1 MLFCN
6 NTCYLLC
13 FSLLYFILLCT
24 LYHTTLPVIICSIY
38 IFNCIHMD
46 EEKCLEDERIQ
57 HVIVRQCNV
66 MSCNVCRYVCTCMHV
81 FTSDPIALNPWIFDP
96 VSIWSKETQ
105 HATRTT
111 LPTIFRK
118 LSFLAFMIENGTIS
132 ISNISNYSDTLKQQV
147 VSEEE
152 CAPRKTTFTLRVG
165 WNITMR
171 GWCWAASSCH
181 VLRHQIG
188 SWIILLSIS
197 SLQRGKPR
205 GHEGPVGGLRKV
217 SIYGVTDGCLWGFR
231 MWRVDS
237 IHWSPCDFWM
247 KVRDS
252 LCQRGCLC
260 KALRLKLEDV
270 YCGNNVRIDLYSM
283 IMNLVGWN

>member
-1 MLFCN
+1 
-6 NTCYLLC
+6 
-13 FSLLYFILLCT
+13 
-24 LYHTTLPVIICSIY
+24 
-38 IFNCIHMD
+38 
-46 EEKCLEDERIQ
+46 
-57 HVIVRQCNV
+57 
-66 MSCNVCRYVCTCMHV
+66 MSCHVMCVDMYAHVCMYLHQ
-81 FTSDPIALNPWIFDP
+81 IQLHWILEYLTPFLFDP
-96 VSIWSKETQ
+96 KKHSMQLARLCQPFFASCPSWPSWLRMVQFQYQTYQ
-105 HATRTT
+105 
-111 LPTIFRK
+111 TI
-118 LSFLAFMIENGTIS
+118 
-132 ISNISNYSDTLKQQV
+132 YSDTLKQQV